1 MTLAMEV
8 GMTGRGHLGPVI
20 REARRTRGWTQI
32 DLATR
37 MYCSPATVSRWETG
51 RSPLTDIETLSRL
64 AEVLEIPPRALG
76 VATTVSDNPT
86 AEDDPVRRRQLLQA
100 LAVTAAATAVPG
112 TQGAR
117 AAQATPD
124 DLLVANLRDA
134 LLAPQGSAA
143 VSRSALAAAFTQ
155 AKHAFQACRY
165 EQLAMDLPRLIAG
178 GTTLA
183 ESGTPADCT
192 LQAEILT
199 LTARMLVKVDR
210 TDLGLLAADRAR
222 QSAEGSADPIVP
234 AEAARNLSVLTR
246 KAGWHDRAAE
256 IALSAADDPRL
267 RGDDHTLKAQRGL
280 LIMSAAY
287 TAAKSKDR
295 SGMDDLTAHAQSLAN
310 GLGKGVQLQH
320 GTGFGTWMVESHL
333 ISGHNACG
341 DPYRALR
348 VARRLDPRALPTIE
362 RRSRYYTD
370 VATSWSMVGNRNRC
384 LNALLAAERQ
394 APEET
399 HARPAIHRLVRGL
412 LTSGPTSPELRT
424 LAARCGI
431 T

>member
-1 MTLAMEV
+1 M
-8 GMTGRGHLGPVI
+8 
-20 REARRTRGWTQI
+20 
-32 DLATR
+32 
-37 MYCSPATVSRWETG
+37 
-51 RSPLTDIETLSRL
+51 
-64 AEVLEIPPRALG
+64 
-76 VATTVSDNPT
+76 SDNPT
-86 AEDDPVRRRQLLQA
+86 AEDDPVRRRQLLQT
-100 LAVTAAATAVPG
+100 LAITAAATAVPG
-112 TQGAR
+112 AQGAR
-117 AAQATPD
+117 AAQVTPD

-134 LLAPQGSAA
+134 LLTPHRTATGSP
-143 VSRSALAAAFTQ
+143 SALTAAFAH
-155 AKHAFQACRY
+155 AKRAFQACRY
-165 EQLAMDLPRLIAG
+165 EQLANDLPLLIAR

-183 ESGTPADCT
+183 ESGKPTDCA
-192 LQAEILT
+192 LLAEILT

-222 QSAEGSADPIVP
+222 QSAEGAADPIVP

-267 RGDDHTLKAQRGL
+267 RGDDPTLRAQRGL

-295 SGMDDLTAHAQSLAN
+295 SGMDDLTAHAQSLAS
-310 GLGKGVQLQH
+310 GLGKGVQLKH
-320 GTGFGTWMVESHL
+320 GTGFGTWMIESHR

-341 DPYRALR
+341 DPYQALH
-348 VARRLDPRALPTIE
+348 VARHLDPRALPTIE

-370 VATSWSMVGNRNRC
+370 IATSWAMAGNRTKC

-412 LTSGPTSPELRT
+412 LASGPATRELQE
-424 LAARCGI
+424 LAARCGV